1 MKILIIEPGQHPR
14 RADIPHSLENLQQV
28 VGGCI
33 QAIYPFPD
41 PVAVICD
48 EEGLLK
54 GYELN
59 RAVAERDIICGTFF
73 ICGLGEDD
81 FTDLPDELAD
91 KYEKQFYHPEAFA
104 RTPKGILVISAD
116 GIREVIL

>member
-14 RADIPHSLENLQQV
+14 RADIPHTLENLQQV
-28 VGGCI
+28 VGGYI
-33 QAIYPFPD
+33 QAIYPFSD

-59 RAVAERDIICGTFF
+59 RAVAEKDIICGTFF
-73 ICGLGEDD
+73 LCGLGEDD

-91 KYEKQFYHPEAFA
+91 KYEKQFSHPEAFA
-104 RTPKGILVISAD
+104 RTPKGILVIRAD